1 MDQHI
6 THDLAQAENLQNTIL
21 IVDDEAVNIR
31 LLLEVLQQDY
41 RVVVATSGEQALKLL
56 HKDNNI
62 GLVLLDVDMPGM
74 SGFEVLLNIRQSPSH
89 SQLPIILIT
98 SRNKPGDEAFGL
110 DQGANDYIS
119 KPISAAIVK
128 ARVKTQ
134 LTLAH
139 AKTNLQNNNQ
149 NLKRALKKAEHATNE
164 LTQFTS
170 MISHELRTPIT
181 VLKCEI
187 ELLVE
192 GVRPPNQTHLDSL
205 LEEVNHFSG
214 LINDMFELVL
224 SDARKLKYKKECVQL
239 DKVVTRSIELFE
251 SQFRQRNISITSNC
265 ILNGNVNIT
274 NRSKASQDMSV
285 FIDPLRMKQVVD
297 NILKNSLKYTD
308 PMGELRVT
316 YEMENDFIVIHFQD
330 SSPGVQ
336 KEQLLKLFDRF
347 FRVEKSRNRS
357 TGGAGLGLSICRTI
371 VKDHSGK
378 ISAQHSPLG
387 GIWISVALPKHQA
400 LVDANQ
406 EHTY

>member
-1 MDQHI
+1 MNQYI
-6 THDLAQAENLQNTIL
+6 TNDLAQSASLQNTIL

-31 LLLEVLQQDY
+31 LLLEVLQQHY
-41 RVVVATSGEQALKLL
+41 RVLVATSGEQALKLL
-56 HKDNNI
+56 GKDNSI
-62 GLVLLDVDMPGM
+62 GLMLLDVDMPGM
-74 SGFEVLLNIRQSPSH
+74 SGLEVLSNIRKSTRL
-89 SQLPIILIT
+89 SQLPIILVT
-98 SRNKPGDEAFGL
+98 SRNKPVDEAFGL
-110 DQGANDYIS
+110 EQGANDYIS

-134 LTLAH
+134 LSLAQ
-139 AKTNLQNNNQ
+139 ANASLVNNNK
-149 NLKRALKKAEHATNE
+149 NLKQALAKAEHATNE

-192 GVRPPNQTHLDSL
+192 GVRSPNQTHLDSL

-239 DKVVTRSIELFE
+239 DKVICRSVALFE
-251 SQFRQRNISITSNC
+251 SQFSQENISLSIDCNPK
-265 ILNGNVNIT
+265 T
-274 NRSKASQDMSV
+274 NSSDKTQSTDIQDMIV

-308 PMGELRVT
+308 PEGELRISC
-316 YEMENDFIVIHFQD
+316 EIENEFIIFHFQD

-336 KEQLLKLFDRF
+336 KEELLNLFERF

-371 VKDHSGK
+371 VQDHAG
-378 ISAQHSPLG
+378 IINAQHSPLG
-387 GIWISVALPKHQA
+387 GIWVSVAIPKYHPSVNA
-400 LVDANQ
+400 T
-406 EHTY
+406 EE